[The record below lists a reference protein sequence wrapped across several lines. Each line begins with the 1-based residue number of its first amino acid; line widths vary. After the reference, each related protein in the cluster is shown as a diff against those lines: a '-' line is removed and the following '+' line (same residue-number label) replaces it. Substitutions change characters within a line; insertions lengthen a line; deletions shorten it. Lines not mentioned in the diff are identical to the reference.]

1 MIKQV
6 IIDLVFQ
13 LYIKLNLV
21 YDQVLLLIINVIS
34 NQRKN
39 ISFCFTSKS
48 FRLSNHNTKILK
60 SNHYK
65 RAIIKHQILQSFL
78 QIGTT
83 LSTFIRIG
91 QTDIYNAQINAE
103 IKALSNKKKITQN
116 SYAIIANQLQQRIQE
131 TLLRFQGEVLDFAQ
145 IGTAFTELKIFQE
158 IVFNS
163 DCECIIYNCK
173 IVVNSDQPLNLR
185 GKQEMLMHEMLWNL
199 VSQDGQYEQ
208 VETQMV
214 LCVFRILMDP
224 VKLTVEETAQ
234 LVLDFL
240 NYEIANYAQKFEQAK
255 RLVIQFR
262 ALTQNQMFSSYPDKK
277 KEEIE
282 DIKEKYSPS
291 INQKSQILAY
301 QNRQKYI
308 DKQLST
314 QSQSCVDVLLK
325 KKEEFNREIKKQQQ
339 QKQEEKMKE
348 CTFQPKINQNYS
360 QNSTI
365 DVVSRLYTQESIYQ
379 KRLYQEE
386 NIRKT
391 QEQRE
396 LTELNQCTFT
406 PLINDGIPI
415 STITSS
421 TPKDY
426 DKMVDR
432 MRSANNK
439 AKEQKDKLNHIST
452 GEQLDKLR
460 NSPFNPPQMVNRPKL
475 KKKPIVIMDVN
486 ICPGKQGRLALYEDQ
501 DPQDVVKNFSKL
513 FNLNT
518 EMSDILLNV
527 LEKERQKMIKKQN
540 T

>member
-1 MIKQV
+1 MQFQTREKTSRSVSPANRQELV
-6 IIDLVFQ
+6 TIIPRSQSPTITKEQ
-13 LYIKLNLV
+13 L
-21 YDQVLLLIINVIS
+21 Q
-34 NQRKN
+34 
-39 ISFCFTSKS
+39 
-48 FRLSNHNTKILK
+48 NTKFYNRFYRQEQRYQL
-60 SNHYK
+60 
-65 RAIIKHQILQSFL
+65 LQ
-78 QIGTT
+78 
-83 LSTFIRIG
+83 
-91 QTDIYNAQINAE
+91 DQINAE
-103 IKALSNKKKITQN
+103 IKALSNKKKITEN
-116 SYAIIANQLQQRIQE
+116 SYAIIANQLQQRISDS
-131 TLLRFQGEVLDFAQ
+131 LSRFKSERLEFEQ
-145 IGTAFTELKIFQE
+145 IGAAFTDLKIFQE
-158 IVFNS
+158 IIFDS
-163 DCECIIYNCK
+163 EGK
-173 IVVNSDQPLNLR
+173 LLNSDQPLNLR

-199 VSQDGQYEQ
+199 VSQDGEHEY

-224 VKLTVEETAQ
+224 VKLSVEETAQ

-240 NYEIANYAQKFEQAK
+240 NYEVTNYNQKFDQAK

-262 ALTQNQMFSSYPDKK
+262 ALTQNQIFSAYPDKK
-277 KEEIE
+277 KEIE
-282 DIKEKYSPS
+282 DVKEKHAPS

-301 QNRQKYI
+301 QNRQRYM

-314 QSQSCVDVLLK
+314 QSQSCIDVLLK
-325 KKEEFNREIKKQQQ
+325 KKEEFNREIQKQQI

-365 DVVSRLYTQESIYQ
+365 DVVSRLYTQESIHQ

-391 QEQRE
+391 QEQKE
-396 LTELNQCTFT
+396 LIELNQCTFT

-415 STITSS
+415 STTNAS

-426 DKMVDR
+426 DRMVDR
-432 MRSANNK
+432 MRKANNR
-439 AKEQKDKLNHIST
+439 AREQKEKLNHVST
-452 GEQLDKLR
+452 GEQLEKLR

-501 DPQDVVKNFSKL
+501 DPQDVVKNFAKL

-527 LEKERQKMIKKQN
+527 LEQERQKMMKKQCS
-540 T
+540 

>member
-6 IIDLVFQ
+6 INSI
-13 LYIKLNLV
+13 YIILNLLH
-21 YDQVLLLIINVIS
+21 DQVLLLIINVIS
-34 NQRKN
+34 NQGKN
-39 ISFCFTSKS
+39 ISFCFTCKS
-48 FRLSNHNTKILK
+48 FRFSNHNSEVSK
-60 SNHYK
+60 SNHNK
-65 RAIIKHQILQSFL
+65 RTTIKHQILQSFL

-91 QTDIYNAQINAE
+91 YTDIYKAQINAE

-116 SYAIIANQLQQRIQE
+116 SYTIIANQLQQRIQE
-131 TLLRFQGEVLDFAQ
+131 AIFKFQCERLDFAQ
-145 IGTAFTELKIFQE
+145 IGAAFTELKIFQE

-163 DCECIIYNCK
+163 DCELI
-173 IVVNSDQPLNLR
+173 NSDQPLNLR

-199 VSQDGQYEQ
+199 VSQDGECEQ

-234 LVLDFL
+234 LILDFL
-240 NYEIANYAQKFEQAK
+240 NFEITNYAQKFDQAK
-255 RLVIQFR
+255 RLVVQFR
-262 ALTQNQMFSSYPDKK
+262 ALTQNQMFSNYQDKK
-277 KEEIE
+277 REIE
-282 DIKEKYSPS
+282 DVKEKYSPS

-314 QSQSCVDVLLK
+314 QSQSCIDILLK
-325 KKEEFNREIKKQQQ
+325 KKEEFNREIQKQQL

-365 DVVSRLYTQESIYQ
+365 DVVSRLYTQESIHQ

-396 LTELNQCTFT
+396 MIELNQCTFT
-406 PLINDGIPI
+406 PLINDGIPL
-415 STITSS
+415 SITSAN

-426 DKMVDR
+426 EKMVDR
-432 MRSANNK
+432 MRKANNK
-439 AKEQKDKLNHIST
+439 AREQKEKLNHIST

-460 NSPFNPPQMVNRPKL
+460 NSPFNPPQMINRPKL

-527 LEKERQKMIKKQN
+527 LEQERQKMIKKQC